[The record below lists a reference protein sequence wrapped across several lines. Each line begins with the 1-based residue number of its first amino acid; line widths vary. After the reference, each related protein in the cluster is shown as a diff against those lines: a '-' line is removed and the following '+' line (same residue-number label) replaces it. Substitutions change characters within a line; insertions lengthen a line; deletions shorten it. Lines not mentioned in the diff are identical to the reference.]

1 MCSFASGTMAQVL
14 WKSDHAV
21 ILPHTRH
28 ARTRGDCLEGNV
40 WLEEYERLLRS
51 PAPDA
56 FQHAV
61 ELKDRHRPASL
72 FRYRVVDEF
81 ALDSVRRGYVWL
93 SHPQSFNDGYDS
105 AICVDHW
112 RCMAVSFRRGL
123 RKVIA
128 QH

>member
-72 FRYRVVDEF
+72 SVFLFSIPDCHAFGIVSGRDSRVWAASLIA
-81 ALDSVRRGYVWL
+81 ALAA
-93 SHPQSFNDGYDS
+93 P
-105 AICVDHW
+105 
-112 RCMAVSFRRGL
+112 
-123 RKVIA
+123 KP
-128 QH
+128 